1 MAKTPTY
8 KTTIPVTAAGLAGSS
23 YGNVTITGGNGSG
36 LVYTTATGANPI
48 WTTTA
53 TPYYDKQPKVKI
65 SEQDIELDGLSLRET
80 MQTIRDELMIP
91 TRIKRNAVLE
101 QEFDELKAC
110 ADRYRELELK
120 FLEQKQMWA
129 TLKHTDK

>member
-1 MAKTPTY
+1 MAKTS
-8 KTTIPVTAAGLAGSS
+8 IHTAAGLGGTS
-23 YGNVTITGGNGSG
+23 YGNVTITGGNGSAI
-36 LVYTTATGANPI
+36 VYSTATAANPI
-48 WTTTA
+48 WTTA
-53 TPYYDKQPKVKI
+53 TTQPFYTKQPKVKI
-65 SEQDIELDGLSLRET
+65 TDQDIEIDGLSLRET
-80 MQTIRDELMIP
+80 MQIIRDELMIP

-110 ADRYRELELK
+110 ADRYRELEQK

>member
-1 MAKTPTY
+1 MAKTS
-8 KTTIPVTAAGLAGSS
+8 IHTAAGLGGTS

-36 LVYTTATGANPI
+36 LVYSTATGANPI
-48 WTTTA
+48 WTTAA
-53 TPYYDKQPKVKI
+53 TPYYDKKPKVKI

-110 ADRYRELELK
+110 ADHYYELEQK